1 MSNKEYEVIFKQ
13 DLTDEYTFV
22 LKFIRKQI
30 ESIENDVQIR
40 RESDW
45 QKAREGI
52 LREIEFL
59 MIGLTSFTKELK
71 N

>member
-1 MSNKEYEVIFKQ
+1 MSAKQYEVIFKQ

-22 LKFIRKQI
+22 LKYIRKQI
-30 ESIENDVQIR
+30 ESIENDVEIR
-40 RESDW
+40 RASNW

-59 MIGLTSFTKELK
+59 MIGLTTYTKEFK

>member
-1 MSNKEYEVIFKQ
+1 MEKEYETVFKQ

-22 LKFIRKQI
+22 LRFIRKQI

-45 QKAREGI
+45 QRAREGI

-71 N
+71 